1 MEVSGQHHA
10 PADLHPETKPGMH
23 LIGASVGPTVGQD
36 GLEKSDRFPL
46 PGFELRI
53 VQPEA

>member
-1 MEVSGQHHA
+1 MEVNGQHHA

-23 LIGASVGPTVGQD
+23 LIGASICPTVGLD
-36 GLEKSDRFPL
+36 GLEKRDPLSL

-53 VQPEA
+53 FQPEA

>member
-1 MEVSGQHHA
+1 MEVCGQYHV

-23 LIGASVGPTVGQD
+23 LMGASVGLTVGLD
-36 GLEKSDRFPL
+36 GLEKRDPLPL